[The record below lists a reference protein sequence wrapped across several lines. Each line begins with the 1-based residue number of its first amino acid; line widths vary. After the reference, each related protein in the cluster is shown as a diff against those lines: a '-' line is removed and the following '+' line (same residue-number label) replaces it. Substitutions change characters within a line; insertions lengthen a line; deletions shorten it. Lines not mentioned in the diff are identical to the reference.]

1 MGIMLLTSCER
12 RLFDKYVAKAIL
24 CLMNTA
30 VYLKTDGT
38 TGQRRD
44 RTERPSRS
52 WRLYRRPYD
61 ETGPT
66 TGRRDSLTADAG
78 QVTCSPTQTNELTTG
93 QT

>member
-1 MGIMLLTSCER
+1 MVPTCQVSR
-12 RLFDKYVAKAIL
+12 FQRPWP
-24 CLMNTA
+24 

-44 RTERPSRS
+44 RTEHPSRS
-52 WRLYRRPYD
+52 WRLYRRPDD

-66 TGRRDSLTADAG
+66 TGRRDSLTADDG
-78 QVTCSPTQTNELTTG
+78 TSSPTQTNELTTG